1 MKDQERAPSGRADA
15 GERRARTRDEVGIE
29 VVEARII
36 DPSELPE
43 QPWAMDYE
51 DMVWRTDP
59 DEIMSRR
66 QRMKARGTYR
76 ASIPPHVVGLPVD
89 IDSDIATESA
99 EATAEIVR
107 FDSDTTARMR
117 SLLGPD
123 AYGDDAAG
131 FTPLASVLLRSES
144 ASSSQIEQITAGAR
158 ALALESIGV
167 AKGRNAALVVS
178 NADAMKRAIALA
190 DDISIDTILGIHKAL
205 LIDSAPDIAGQFRD
219 APVWI
224 GSGGSTPHTA
234 SFVPPRYERVP
245 DLMEDLVEFSRRTD
259 VPPLIHAAVAHAQ
272 FETIHPFPDG
282 NGRVGRTLVHAML
295 RSSGTTRS
303 LTVPVSAGLL
313 TDVDEYYDALGTYRD
328 GDLNPIVEQF
338 SAASFRA
345 VQNGRTLVDELGG
358 TYEDW
363 LTRVRARRGAAAWR
377 ALPHLLAQPAVTVQ
391 SVADQTNVSFAAAQ
405 TAVDTLEEAQVL
417 SPVDNRKRGRV
428 WVATEITTALDA
440 FAERAGRRRG
450 VN

>member
-1 MKDQERAPSGRADA
+1 MKDQERVPRGRADA
-15 GERRARTRDEVGIE
+15 GQWRAQARDEAD
-29 VVEARII
+29 VELV

-43 QPWAMDYE
+43 QPWALDYE

-59 DEIMSRR
+59 DELMSRR
-66 QRMKARGTYR
+66 QRMKSRGPYK
-76 ASIPPHVVGLPVD
+76 ASIPPHVADLPVD
-89 IDSDIATESA
+89 VDPGTVTDSTD
-99 EATAEIVR
+99 ATAEIVR
-107 FDSDTTARMR
+107 FDSETTARMR

-123 AYGDDAAG
+123 VYGDDAAG
-131 FTPLASVLLRSES
+131 FTPLASVLLRTES

-167 AKGRNAALVVS
+167 TKGRNAALVVS

-190 DDISIDTILGIHKAL
+190 DDISTGTVLGIHKAL
-205 LIDSAPDIAGQFRD
+205 LNDSAPDIAGRFRD
-219 APVWI
+219 GPVWI

-234 SFVPPRYERVP
+234 SFVPPRHERVP
-245 DLMEDLVEFSRRTD
+245 NLMEDLVEFSRRTD

-282 NGRVGRTLVHAML
+282 NGRVGRALVHAML

-313 TDVDEYYDALGTYRD
+313 TGVEGYYEALGDYRE
-328 GDLNPIVEQF
+328 GDLNPIVERF
-338 SAASFRA
+338 SVASFQA
-345 VQNGRTLVDELGG
+345 VRNGRHLVDDLAG

-363 LTRVRARRGAAAWR
+363 LTRVQARRGAAAWR
-377 ALPHLLAQPAVTVQ
+377 ALPHLLVQPAVTVQ

-405 TAVDTLEEAQVL
+405 TAVDTLETAQVL
-417 SPVDNRKRGRV
+417 IPVDNRKRGRV

-440 FAERAGRRRG
+440 FAERAGRRRVVG
-450 VN
+450 

>member
-1 MKDQERAPSGRADA
+1 MKDQERVPSGRDA
-15 GERRARTRDEVGIE
+15 GRWRTQVRDEGDIE
-29 VVEARII
+29 LVEARII
-36 DPSELPE
+36 DPSELPKP
-43 QPWAMDYE
+43 PWSLDYE
-51 DMVWRTDP
+51 DMAWHADP
-59 DEIMSRR
+59 GEMMSRR
-66 QRMKARGTYR
+66 QRLKARGTYK
-76 ASIPPHVVGLPVD
+76 ASIPPLVVDLPVD
-89 IDSDIATESA
+89 IDSEIATESA

-107 FDSDTTARMR
+107 FDSDTSARMR
-117 SLLGPD
+117 GLLGPD
-123 AYGDDAAG
+123 AYGDDSAG
-131 FTPLASVLLRSES
+131 FTPLASVLLRTES

-178 NADAMKRAIALA
+178 NAGAMKRAIALA
-190 DDISIDTILGIHKAL
+190 DDISIGTILGIHRAL

-245 DLMEDLVEFSRRTD
+245 ELMEDLVEFSRRTD

-295 RSSGTTRS
+295 RSAGTTRS

-313 TDVDEYYDALGTYRD
+313 AEVNDYYEALGAYRQ

-345 VQNGRTLVDELGG
+345 VQNGRTLVGELVE

-391 SVADQTNVSFAAAQ
+391 SVADQTGVSFAAAQ
-405 TAVDTLEEAQVL
+405 TAVDTLEDAQVL

-440 FAERAGRRRG
+440 FARRAGRRRG
-450 VN
+450 VR